1 METSDWMETR
11 EGPQRI
17 FLDNLL
23 SINRILDLEYH
34 LSEPY
39 LATYKNIPNLNMWK
53 FYF

>member
-1 METSDWMETR
+1 METR

-17 FLDNLL
+17 FLDNLDNLL

-39 LATYKNIPNLNMWK
+39 LATYKNIPNLKMWK